1 MFSIPLFLF
10 PYTLVTKG
18 LTYLLPPNK
27 TKRKKYL
34 HSFTLIHTRYFN
46 EDYPFLGLRYF
57 WLPDKSPAVEGLE
70 PVSITSSIIDTARY
84 LSATEAP
91 TTISDWD
98 ILTNKWT
105 CLQNQSTH
113 VFSYLRQI
121 SILMEITYKVHVYHK
136 FLKVIISKVHHPPR
150 IITKTYGNTL

>member
-1 MFSIPLFLF
+1 MLCSTLTYLLTYLLNCRENVGYFVPNYSSIKNLIYPENMFSIPLFLF

-57 WLPDKSPAVEGLE
+57 WLPDKSPAAEGLD
-70 PVSITSSIIDTARY
+70 PGSITNSIIDTECY
-84 LSATEAP
+84 LPATEAP
-91 TTISDWD
+91 TTIGDWD

-113 VFSYLRQI
+113 NLW
-121 SILMEITYKVHVYHK
+121 K
-136 FLKVIISKVHHPPR
+136 
-150 IITKTYGNTL
+150 